1 VTFYRFARAVVLSLF
16 KVIFRVRV
24 VGMENVPP
32 SGVYIVAP
40 SHRSNLDVPFA
51 AFVTKRD
58 IRFLAKQEL
67 FTPGFG
73 ERFFNWLG
81 AIPVERGTADRGAMR
96 SIEDA
101 LVGGSVVGLFPEG
114 TRKRGPEID
123 ELFDGTAY
131 LAVKLGVPILPV
143 GIGGSEA
150 ILAKGRKVPR
160 LHRVV
165 VSVGKPI
172 VPPVLEGRTK
182 RAAAGRLTEE
192 LHAELQRVFTDAE
205 RLAR

>member
-1 VTFYRFARAVVLSLF
+1 MTFYRFARAVVLGVF
-16 KVIFRVRV
+16 KVLFRVHV
-24 VGMENVPP
+24 VGIEHVPK
-32 SGVYIVAP
+32 SGAYIVAP

-58 IRFLAKQEL
+58 IRFLAKEEL

-73 ERFFNWLG
+73 ERLFHALG
-81 AIPVERGTADRGAMR
+81 AIPVERGTADRGALR
-96 SIEDA
+96 AIEAA
-101 LVGGSVVGLFPEG
+101 LREGSVVGLFPEG
-114 TRKRGPEID
+114 TRKRGPEIAD
-123 ELFDGTAY
+123 LFDGTSY

-150 ILAKGRKVPR
+150 ILAKGKKIPR

-165 VSVGKPI
+165 VSVGRP
-172 VPPVLEGRTK
+172 VMPPEPEGRAK
-182 RAAAGRLTEE
+182 RAAAARLTQE
-192 LHAELQRVFTDAE
+192 LHTELQRVFTDAE

>member
-1 VTFYRFARAVVLSLF
+1 VTFYRFARAVVLSVC
-16 KVIFRVRV
+16 KVFFRVRV
-24 VGMENVPP
+24 VGIENVPT

-51 AFVTKRD
+51 AFVTRRD
-58 IRFLAKQEL
+58 IRFLAKEEL
-67 FTPGFG
+67 FKPGLF
-73 ERFFNWLG
+73 EKFFHWLG
-81 AIPVERGTADRGAMR
+81 AIPVERGTADRSAMR
-96 SIEDA
+96 AIEEA
-101 LVGGSVVGLFPEG
+101 LREGSVVGLFPEG
-114 TRKRGPEID
+114 TRKRGPEIG

-143 GIGGSEA
+143 GIGGSEQ
-150 ILAKGRKVPR
+150 ILPKGKKFPR
-160 LHRVV
+160 IHRVA
-165 VSVGKPI
+165 VSVGRPI